1 MLCTFLGCYVS
12 LIGEEEDAA
21 VALLDLKVAMK
32 PLVSFLYGDIMRSN
46 DLLNTAIYTL
56 KIKITYIKS
65 FLVMLL
71 MSL

>member
-21 VALLDLKVAMK
+21 ALLDLKVAMK
-32 PLVSFLYGDIMRSN
+32 ALVSFLSGDIMRSN

-56 KIKITYIKS
+56 KINITIKS